1 MTTIRSMLA
10 GAVALVASLG
20 LVAEALAQTPPT
32 SPPTRLR
39 GSIAAIDG
47 KTATIATREG
57 TSVPVKLADNWA
69 VMLVSPMTM
78 ADIKENSFVGIASL
92 KGPDGTLNALEVLI
106 FPEAAR
112 GSDEGHYPWDLQ
124 PESMMTNATVAT
136 VAAAP
141 DGQTLTLEVQ
151 GRHADH
157 QGEAGDAY
165 RDLRARRPRRRQ
177 GRRQGVPGRDQGRR
191 RRADGGAAAGGQ
203 GWVDAADVGLV
214 RLTDDVKMRVRLA
227 H

>member
-1 MTTIRSMLA
+1 MTTIRSLLA
-10 GAVALVASLG
+10 GTVALVASLG
-20 LVAEALAQTPPT
+20 FVADALAQPRPGPPA

-39 GSIAAIDG
+39 GSITAIDG

-57 TSVPVKLADNWA
+57 TSVPVKLADNWS

-92 KGPDGTLNALEVLI
+92 KAPDGTLNALEVLI

-112 GSDEGHYPWDLQ
+112 GSNEGHYPWDLQ

-141 DGQTLTLEVQ
+141 DGQTLT
-151 GRHADH
+151 
-157 QGEAGDAY
+157 
-165 RDLRARRPRRRQ
+165 
-177 GRRQGVPGRDQGRR
+177 
-191 RRADGGAAAGGQ
+191 
-203 GWVDAADVGLV
+203 
-214 RLTDDVKMRVRLA
+214 
-227 H
+227 